1 MSYCLTFRKGGV
13 EILSLGTGH
22 CLSTAFENKPWTDEW
37 KKMSKSEFANATVH
51 LIRED
56 ESLINDIDIYNRML
70 EGISNFEERYDL
82 IARIKDL
89 ERERKEVAKAK
100 IMLGMLKMIWEEGEC
115 TNNEDNV
122 GLEWRVS

>member
-22 CLSTAFENKPWTDEW
+22 CLSTAFENKPWTGEW
-37 KKMSKSEFANATVH
+37 EKMSKSEFANAAAH

-56 ESLINDIDIYNRML
+56 KSLVDDIDIYNRML
-70 EGISNFEERYDL
+70 EGIFDFEERYDL
-82 IARIKDL
+82 IKRIKEL
-89 ERERKEVAKAK
+89 EIERREVAKAEN
-100 IMLGMLKMIWEEGEC
+100 MLGMLEMIWEEGEC
-115 TNNEDNV
+115 TDNEDNI